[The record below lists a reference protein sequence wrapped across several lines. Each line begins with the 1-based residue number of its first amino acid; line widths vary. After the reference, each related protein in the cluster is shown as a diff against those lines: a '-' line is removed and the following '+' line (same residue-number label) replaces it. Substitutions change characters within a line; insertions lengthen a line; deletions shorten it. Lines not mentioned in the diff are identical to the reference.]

1 MEYGNPFYDRPKV
14 AAKSKETVFTVNGVI
29 QKRLQ
34 HVRTVRSILPCAIS
48 TLFLSFLQSNSPT
61 IAFQRVNH
69 DNLRMMFESHN
80 RLMDLAQNINK
91 CYASAFLVFVT
102 GIFIF
107 SIFGLF
113 FETKVLFWSWEK
125 STKLILISTSPV
137 LWVIAGLANV
147 YVLLSVCE
155 SARSAAYE
163 TPLIVHKIMQKKPLF
178 MLHDDTY
185 YNKMKAFS
193 IQVLHRKK
201 TFNFS
206 ALGLF
211 DFDYTFIFSVR
222 TFKRGRWISKT
233 KTISFFHL
241 QAVSAATS
249 FLIVLL
255 QFDVKFE

>member
-1 MEYGNPFYDRPKV
+1 MCEEIDFV
-14 AAKSKETVFTVNGVI
+14 C
-29 QKRLQ
+29 
-34 HVRTVRSILPCAIS
+34 SISIFIS
-48 TLFLSFLQSNSPT
+48 FIFFLQTNSVANECHAINP
-61 IAFQRVNH
+61 NS
-69 DNLRMMFESHN
+69 LRMMFELHN

-91 CYASAFLVFVT
+91 CYACVLLNFVT
-102 GIFIF
+102 GIFVF

-163 TPLIVHKIMQKKPLF
+163 MPLIVHKIMQMKPQF
-178 MLHDDTY
+178 MLRDDVY
-185 YNKMKAFS
+185 YNKMKAFT
-193 IQVLHRKK
+193 IQMLHRKK

-211 DFDYTFIFSVR
+211 NFDYTFIFSVR
-222 TFKRGRWISKT
+222 KWKLYSQNTTMNDKIDNCFFFFFFFRLNSIVGGERGNVLFDCFA
-233 KTISFFHL
+233 TI
-241 QAVSAATS
+241 
-249 FLIVLL
+249 
-255 QFDVKFE
+255 

>member
-1 MEYGNPFYDRPKV
+1 
-14 AAKSKETVFTVNGVI
+14 
-29 QKRLQ
+29 
-34 HVRTVRSILPCAIS
+34 
-48 TLFLSFLQSNSPT
+48 
-61 IAFQRVNH
+61 
-69 DNLRMMFESHN
+69 MFELHN
-80 RLMDLAQNINK
+80 RLMDLAQSINK
-91 CYASAFLVFVT
+91 CYSSALLVFVT
-102 GIFIF
+102 GIFVF
-107 SIFGLF
+107 SIFGFF

-137 LWVIAGLANV
+137 LWVVAGLANV
-147 YVLLSVCE
+147 YVLLTLCE

-185 YNKMKAFS
+185 YNKMKAFT

-211 DFDYTFIFSVR
+211 NFDYTFIFSVR
-222 TFKRGRWISKT
+222 PFECVFCIVYPKQLNLIRLC
-233 KTISFFHL
+233 HL

-249 FLIVLL
+249 YLIVLL

>member
-1 MEYGNPFYDRPKV
+1 
-14 AAKSKETVFTVNGVI
+14 
-29 QKRLQ
+29 
-34 HVRTVRSILPCAIS
+34 
-48 TLFLSFLQSNSPT
+48 
-61 IAFQRVNH
+61 
-69 DNLRMMFESHN
+69 MFELHN

-91 CYASAFLVFVT
+91 CYASALLVFVT
-102 GIFIF
+102 GIFVF

-163 TPLIVHKIMQKKPLF
+163 TPLIVHKIMQKKPSF
-178 MLHDDTY
+178 MQHNDTY
-185 YNKMKAFS
+185 YNKMKSFT
-193 IQVLHRKK
+193 IQVLHRKR

-211 DFDYTFIFSVR
+211 NFDYTFIFSVR
-222 TFKRGRWISKT
+222 QSKNT
-233 KTISFFHL
+233 
-241 QAVSAATS
+241 QAFS
-249 FLIVLL
+249 I
-255 QFDVKFE
+255 